1 MTISHLVKR
10 YQGGEGVLVKFVRW
24 INLGLC
30 LILSAEASAIS
41 NTGDWVEDIDY
52 FHQELERNHI
62 NLYHNVSKEELTDKL
77 LLLKS
82 DLPNLS
88 ENQVM
93 VELMKISRMIGDG
106 HTQLAFWNQD
116 IELYPFQ
123 FLEFDGDLRLIA
135 TDESYRQL
143 LGHKLTAINGTP
155 IDAIIDRLSPIVQG
169 VENGYS
175 LKIRRAFQI
184 NVAQVL
190 EGVGISASTK
200 KAVYTFTDDSGRKK
214 TVSVS
219 SLSMGNY
226 HSKITHHLFPKTT
239 PFKSKRVE
247 ESSNLWMS
255 ADIDT
260 QTAYIYFKSYP
271 SFSDMEDFAVDA
283 EKFLKKNNV
292 KNLIIDFRENG
303 GGDFFVGLTLAWRL
317 VLVDSIDWDH
327 GVYTLIGGK
336 TYSAAMSN
344 AAQYRQILNAKLVG
358 EPSGGNPVGYQ
369 DMDQFSLPNSDWVIT
384 YSKRNYRFQD
394 VYTEGVQP
402 DVMIKQDWQSY
413 NKGIDKPLEWVLDD
427 IRKRL

>member
-1 MTISHLVKR
+1 MGVEILKWLV
-10 YQGGEGVLVKFVRW
+10 F
-24 INLGLC
+24 GLC
-30 LILSAEASAIS
+30 VMHSATILAIS

-52 FHQELERNHI
+52 FHKELERNHI
-62 NLYHNVSKEELTDKL
+62 NLYHNVSKEEFTDKL
-77 LLLKS
+77 FQLKS
-82 DLPNLS
+82 DLPSLS

-106 HTQLAFWNQD
+106 HTQLAFWEQD
-116 IELYPFQ
+116 INLYPFQ

-135 TDESYRQL
+135 TDEPYRQL

-155 IDAIIDRLSPIVQG
+155 LDVILDRLSPIVQG
-169 VENGYS
+169 VENEYS

-184 NVAQVL
+184 NIAQVL
-190 EGVGISASTK
+190 EGAGISASTK
-200 KAVYTFTDDSGRKK
+200 RAAYTFTDDSGLEE

-219 SLSMGNY
+219 SLSMGDY

-255 ADIDT
+255 ADMDT
-260 QTAYIYFKSYP
+260 QTAYIYFKKYP
-271 SFSDMEDFAVDA
+271 SFSNMEKFVRDV
-283 EKFLKKNNV
+283 EKFLEKNNV
-292 KNLIIDFRENG
+292 KNLIVDLRDNG
-303 GGDFFVGLTLAWRL
+303 GGDFFVGLIMAWGL

-327 GVYTLIGGK
+327 GVYTLISAK
-336 TYSAAMSN
+336 TYSAGMSN

-358 EPSGGNPVGYQ
+358 EPTGGNPVGYQ

-394 VYTEGVQP
+394 TFTEGVQP
-402 DVMIKQDWQSY
+402 DVMIKRDWQSY
-413 NKGIDKPLEWVLDD
+413 KKGIDRPLEWVLDD